1 MEMFKFIRIFYG
13 FSPSRN
19 GSLAVKRA
27 FEELWIAY
35 AGKGAASFGV
45 VRVHHFLN
53 SIIIS

>member
-1 MEMFKFIRIFYG
+1 MEMFKSIRIFYG
-13 FSPSRN
+13 FSQVRN

-45 VRVHHFLN
+45 VRVHHFPN
-53 SIIIS
+53 FIIIS